1 LVFEVETLV
10 ASCRKSLLEGEP
22 RRVVRDI
29 LVRTLERSGP
39 VAERLGRSEGGLE
52 VLFNSPQL
60 TVLNVVWAPRMSIYP
75 HDHRMWA
82 VIGIYGGAE
91 DNTLF
96 RRGPQGLVKSGA
108 KVLREGEVLS
118 LGADAIHSV
127 ENPVARFT
135 GAIHVYGGDFLKQ
148 PRSQWDHEGLQEQ
161 PYDAAQVR
169 RVFHEANTS
178 WVQEASMRACGDA
191 ADPT

>member
-1 LVFEVETLV
+1 VFEVDTLV
-10 ASCRKSLLEGEP
+10 ASCRESLLEGEP
-22 RRVVRDI
+22 RRVVREI
-29 LVRTLERSGP
+29 LVRTLERPGP

-60 TVLNVVWAPRMSIYP
+60 TVLNVVWTPRMSIYP

-96 RRGPQGLVKSGA
+96 RRVPQGLIKSGA
-108 KVLREGEVLS
+108 KVLREGDVLS
-118 LGADAIHSV
+118 LGANAIHAVANSL
-127 ENPVARFT
+127 ARFT
-135 GAIHVYGGDFLKQ
+135 GAIHVYGGDFVKQ
-148 PRSQWDHEGLQEQ
+148 PRSQWDPETLQER

-169 RVFHEANTS
+169 RIFDEANAS
-178 WVQEASMRACGDA
+178 WAEEASTFPSRDT
-191 ADPT
+191 ADLP